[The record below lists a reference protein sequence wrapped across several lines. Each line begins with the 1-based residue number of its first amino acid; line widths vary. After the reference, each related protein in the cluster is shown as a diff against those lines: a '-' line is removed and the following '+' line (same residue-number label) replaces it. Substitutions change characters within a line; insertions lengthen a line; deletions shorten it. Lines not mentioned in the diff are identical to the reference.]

1 VFAVHG
7 LTIETV
13 KFVIA
18 TAAYFAASA
27 ATSIKLDSRYVL
39 LSKEHFLPSSL
50 GQRPLRRQMF
60 DGGCSWVER

>member
-1 VFAVHG
+1 MFAVHG

-27 ATSIKLDSRYVL
+27 ATSIKLDSRYVI
-39 LSKEHFLPSSL
+39 
-50 GQRPLRRQMF
+50 
-60 DGGCSWVER
+60 C